1 MIVLLDLEGAMSVVW
16 GYEIMIMIK
25 YAEISRVFIYR
36 DMAMANA
43 MAEPR
48 IRYILHRTVEAAPV
62 YSAGL

>member
-16 GYEIMIMIK
+16 GCVIMIMIN
-25 YAEISRVFIYR
+25 YAEISRVCIYR

-48 IRYILHRTVEAAPV
+48 TNDRFNCTDEAAPV
-62 YSAGL
+62 YSAGV